1 MLKKLFFI
9 LLIPFVLASC
19 SRYSNRVSPVPL
31 PALESDHVNV
41 EGVLLV
47 ARSYVNEDIAEEAF
61 GFDIRGAGLL
71 PIKVV
76 IENQSSESVQLLGK
90 QTFLLDKKG
99 QAWPLLTATQANT
112 RISSQIQVLETAL
125 GTGTSTV
132 LMGAAG
138 AIAGLAIGVLT
149 GDNLGEA
156 AMKGAV
162 LGGASGVIYGAAS
175 QNSKAG
181 QNIAYDVSKKSF
193 NNQPISAGALAHG
206 YLFFPGLDE
215 AQSTQILRLSLIIN
229 GRPQVV
235 NISLPPIH

>member
-1 MLKKLFFI
+1 MLKKLSFI
-9 LLIPFVLASC
+9 FLIPFVLASC
-19 SRYSNRVSPVPL
+19 SHYSNKVSPVPL

-41 EGVLLV
+41 DGVLLI
-47 ARSYVNEDIAEEAF
+47 ARSYVDEDIAQKAF

-71 PIKVV
+71 PVKVV
-76 IENQSSESVQLLGK
+76 IENQSNDSVQLLGK

-99 QAWPLLTATQANT
+99 QAWPLLTATQANN
-112 RISSQIQVLETAL
+112 RITDQIQIVETAL

-162 LGGASGVIYGAAS
+162 LGGASGIIYGTAS
-175 QNSKAG
+175 QHSKAG
-181 QNIAYDVSKKSF
+181 QSIAYDISKKSF
-193 NNQPISAGALAHG
+193 NNQPIIAGALAHG
-206 YLFFPGLDE
+206 YLFFPGLEE
-215 AQSTQILRLSLIIN
+215 AESTQILRLSLMIK